1 LTSTPTNEIRVQRIA
16 LVVGIALLLMK
27 FVAYGLTNS
36 NTILTDALESI
47 VNVVAGAF
55 ALYSIILASK
65 PKDEDHP
72 YGHGKIEFIS
82 AGFEGILIILAG
94 VLIMW
99 KSVFNLFEPAPLH
112 QLNIGLVLIAI
123 STIVNY
129 GLGFWLE
136 QTGKKSGSLTLQA
149 DGAHLKADA
158 YTSLAI
164 IIGLIAIMITGI
176 ELLDSL
182 VAMAMALFICYTGV
196 KLMRKSLAGIM
207 DEADSGIINDVVKL
221 LATHRRPC
229 WVDMHNLRV
238 IQYGS
243 KLHIDCHITLP
254 YYYTLSE
261 VHEQMEEV
269 SHLVNTEFGKQ
280 VEFFIHP
287 DPCVETSC
295 KLCIL
300 AECPVRQHTFEA
312 TEEWNTANLTRNK
325 KHGLDNAEK
334 I

>member
-1 LTSTPTNEIRVQRIA
+1 
-16 LVVGIALLLMK
+16 MK

-99 KSVFNLFEPAPLH
+99 KSVFNFFEPAPLH
-112 QLNIGLVLIAI
+112 KLNIGLVLIGI
-123 STIVNY
+123 STVVNY
-129 GLGFWLE
+129 LLGVWLI
-136 QTGKKSGSLTLQA
+136 QTGKKSGSFTLQA
-149 DGAHLKADA
+149 DGQHLKADA

-164 IIGLIAIMITGI
+164 IIGLVVIMITGI
-176 ELLDSL
+176 AILDSI
-182 VAMAMALFICYTGV
+182 VAIVMALFICYTGV
-196 KLMRKSLAGIM
+196 KLMRRSLAGIM
-207 DEADSGIINDVVKL
+207 DEADSDIINDVVKL
-221 LATHRRPC
+221 LAAHRRPS

-254 YYYTLSE
+254 YYYTLNE
-261 VHEQMEEV
+261 VHDQMEEV

-300 AECPVRQHTFEA
+300 ADCPVRKHVFEA
-312 TEEWNTANLTRNK
+312 AEEWNTANLTRNK
-325 KHGLDNAEK
+325 KHGLDEK
-334 I
+334 V